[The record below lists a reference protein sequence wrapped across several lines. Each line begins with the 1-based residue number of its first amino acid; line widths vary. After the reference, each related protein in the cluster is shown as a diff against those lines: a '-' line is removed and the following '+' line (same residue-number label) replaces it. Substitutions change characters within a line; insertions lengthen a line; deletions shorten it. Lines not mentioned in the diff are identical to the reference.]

1 MNNAMKGALLSG
13 LVLPGLG
20 QIVLKSYKRGIAL
33 MAGVLGAVFVIV
45 AKTVQQALAILEKVT
60 SEGGP
65 VDMES
70 VSNAA
75 NQATTATDSLIV
87 NLAFGLIVLC
97 WIAGVVDAYHT
108 GKKKDMGAT
117 RQIEPSDDT

>member
-1 MNNAMKGALLSG
+1 MKNAMKGIFLSG

-33 MAGVLGAVFVIV
+33 ILGVFAAVFVIV
-45 AKTVQQALAILEKVT
+45 VKIVQQALTILEKVE
-60 SEGGP
+60 SQGGP

-75 NQATTATDSLIV
+75 NQAATTADSLIFK
-87 NLAFGLIVLC
+87 LAILLIVIC
-97 WIAGVVDAYHT
+97 WIAGMVDAYYT
-108 GKKKDMGAT
+108 GKKKDMDGH
-117 RQIEPSDDT
+117 

>member
-1 MNNAMKGALLSG
+1 MKNAMKGIFLSG

-33 MAGVLGAVFVIV
+33 MLGVFAAGFVIV
-45 AKTVQQALAILEKVT
+45 VKIVKQALTILEKVE
-60 SEGGP
+60 SQGGP

-75 NQATTATDSLIV
+75 DQAFTAADSLIV
-87 NLAFGLIVLC
+87 SLAFGLIVIC
-97 WIAGVVDAYHT
+97 WIVGMVDAYYT
-108 GKKKDMGAT
+108 GKKKDM
-117 RQIEPSDDT
+117 EELSS

>member
-1 MNNAMKGALLSG
+1 MKNAMKGALLSG

-20 QIVLKSYKRGIAL
+20 QVVLKSYKRGIAL
-33 MAGVLGAVFVIV
+33 MLGVFAAFFVIV
-45 AKTVQQALAILEKVT
+45 AKGVQQALAILEKVT

-75 NQATTATDSLIV
+75 NQAITAADSLAF
-87 NLAFGLIVLC
+87 NLAFLLIAIC
-97 WIAGVVDAYHT
+97 WVVGMVDAYYT
-108 GKKKDMGAT
+108 GKKKDMEELG
-117 RQIEPSDDT
+117 S

>member
-1 MNNAMKGALLSG
+1 MSNAMKGALLSG

-20 QIVLKSYKRGIAL
+20 QIVLKNYKRGIAL
-33 MAGVLGAVFVIV
+33 MVGVLGAGFVIV

-75 NQATTATDSLIV
+75 NQATTAADSLIV

-97 WIAGVVDAYHT
+97 WIVGVVDAYNT
-108 GKKKDMGAT
+108 GKKKDMGLPG
-117 RQIEPSDDT
+117 EFSP